1 MRAREVR
8 IPAARRRLLALGATT
23 AALGLAVTGAAAT
36 PVQGPPATFASALSP
51 ADIAQLSA
59 NATDRVIVLLKNQ
72 HPEIPGPAGAFAQR
86 LSALSGDQGPIVSE
100 LSTLRAPAIHRFSF
114 VNAISATVSSAE
126 AQRLAA
132 DPTVAA
138 VVPDAVV
145 SGPSPAPPATPAG
158 TAKGAAPA
166 VTPPVAPGVCP
177 TDPSKPLLE
186 PEALQLM
193 SVDFGPGSTQPAAHA
208 LATGKGVKIAVFPD
222 GLDPN
227 IPDFIRPGGTSAIFD
242 YQDFTGEGLGA
253 QTGGEEAFG
262 DASSLI
268 SQGNQVFDL
277 SKEVNPAHP
286 LPAGCNI
293 RIEGVAP
300 DASVAVMKVFG
311 DTNSSFN
318 SEILQGLEYAV
329 LHDHVDILS
338 ESFGGNPV
346 PNPGDDPTAVFN
358 QDAVAAGITTVV
370 SSGDAGTTSTIG
382 TPATAPGVIGAGA
395 STSYRLYAQ
404 TGSYGYPLGGGGWES
419 SNVSAFSSSG
429 FTEYGPHTIDVLAPG
444 ESGWAD
450 CSTNIAIFTEC
461 SDQYN
466 GPHPQPIVAFG
477 GTSQSAP
484 LTAGTAALVIQG
496 YRDTHG
502 GATPSPALVKQ
513 IIMSSATDLDA
524 PAQNQGAGLVDA
536 LRAVQLARSVA
547 VSRGS
552 PPPVGQALLYSP
564 TSLSVADEP
573 GRTSLNVVAVT
584 NTGTTTQIVSPAV
597 RALGAATT
605 VADGNLTLAPATDPT
620 VIYQSGATAHDVH
633 TVTFPVAAGVDRL
646 VSRIAWAGSDG
657 GAAGSDNR
665 VRATLFDPSGRI
677 ASQSR
682 PQGTGGGFGEDE
694 IHSPQPGNWKLVVFD
709 ESVPA
714 YAGPLHYTITTA
726 AFHNVAF
733 GVSPASLPILPGG
746 SGHFVVHLTTPAAPG
761 DAAEAVTF
769 ASRPLLPRG
778 ATAPQPP
785 LATIPVTLRALVPV
799 GRNQPA
805 SFGGTVTGGNARA
818 AFYGQELPFQFEV
831 PTGVHSINVDVSVGA
846 AGYQLIGFLA
856 DPNMSPV
863 DVQETDAQDGS
874 GNLQTLHLTW
884 ANPTPG
890 LWNLDLTQIFG
901 IQSLHT
907 SVPITGTVSF
917 DGTSVTATGVPG
929 GATIR
934 ASAGPVTAK
943 IHVVNTGNS
952 PAAYSIDPRLN
963 QDQVL
968 SLSSLAETTGLAL
981 PVTDPS
987 LVPQFVVPP
996 FSTRL
1001 DVEAATTVP
1010 IDFTTSPDFGAPEVL
1025 SSTGNDAIATYTAPD
1040 IPASIWAC
1048 PPTEIGPGPATA
1060 TTYDCGADATT
1071 KAFDPSVTSSTGNIW
1086 SALENLTSDY
1096 TPLILQPGQ
1105 SGDITVTIAP
1115 TGSPGQSVSGF
1126 LAVET
1131 FSFDTV
1137 SSDQV
1142 ASIPYSYSLR

>member
-1 MRAREVR
+1 MRAGKRR
-8 IPAARRRLLALGATT
+8 SPAARRRFVVLGAAT

-36 PVQGPPATFASALSP
+36 PVKGPPATYASALSP
-51 ADIAQLSA
+51 ADIARLSS

-72 HPEIPGPAGAFAQR
+72 HPEIPGPVGALAQR
-86 LSALSGDQGPIVSE
+86 LSAVSGDQGPIVSE
-100 LSTLRAPAIHRFSF
+100 LSTLRAPSVHSFSF

-145 SGPSPAPPATPAG
+145 SDPSPAPPAGTPS
-158 TAKGAAPA
+158 GAAPA

-193 SVDFGPGSTQPAAHA
+193 HVDFGPGSTQPAAHA
-208 LATGKGVKIAVFPD
+208 YATGKGVKIAVFPD

-268 SQGNQVFDL
+268 AQGTQVFDL

-293 RIEGVAP
+293 RVEGVAP

-311 DTNSSFN
+311 NANSAFD
-318 SEILQGLEYAV
+318 SEILQALEYAV
-329 LHDHVDILS
+329 VHDHVDILS

-346 PNPGDDPTAVFN
+346 PNPGDDPIAIFN
-358 QDAVAAGITTVV
+358 DDAAAAGITAVV

-382 TPATAPGVIGAGA
+382 TPATASGVISAGA

-404 TGSYGYPLGGGGWES
+404 TGSYGYPLGAGGWES
-419 SNVSAFSSSG
+419 NNVSAFSSSG

-450 CSTNIAIFTEC
+450 CSTNTAIFTEC

-496 YRDTHG
+496 YRDTHAG
-502 GATPSPALVKQ
+502 HTPSPAQVKQ
-513 IIMSSATDLDA
+513 IITSSAVDLDA

-536 LRAVQLARSVA
+536 LRAVQLARSL
-547 VSRGS
+547 RTNTGS
-552 PPPVGQALLYSP
+552 PAPVGQALLYSP
-564 TSLSVADEP
+564 TSLSVTDQP
-573 GRTSLNVVAVT
+573 GRTSTHLVTVT
-584 NTGTTTQIVSPAV
+584 NTGTTAQIVSPAV
-597 RALGAATT
+597 RVLGAATT
-605 VADGNLTLAPATDPT
+605 LADGNLTLAPATDPT
-620 VIYQSGATAHDVH
+620 LIYQTGATAHDVH
-633 TVTFPVAAGVDRL
+633 TVTFSVAPGVDRL
-646 VSRIAWAGSDG
+646 VSRIAWAGNDQGTDG
-657 GAAGSDNR
+657 PR

-694 IHSPQPGNWKLVVFD
+694 IHNPQPGTWKLVVFD
-709 ESVPA
+709 ETIPA
-714 YAGPLHYTITTA
+714 YAGPLHYTITAA
-726 AFHNVAF
+726 AFHDVGAAIT
-733 GVSPASLPILPGG
+733 PASQPLLPGL
-746 SGHFVVHLTTPAAPG
+746 SGIFLVRLTTPAAPG
-761 DAAEAVTF
+761 DGAEAVTF
-769 ASRPLLPRG
+769 TSRPLLP
-778 ATAPQPP
+778 TTTSAPQPP
-785 LATIPVTLRALVPV
+785 PATIPVTLRALVPA
-799 GRNQPA
+799 GNQPA
-805 SFGGTVTGGNARA
+805 SFSGTVTGGNARM
-818 AFYGQELPFQFEV
+818 AFYGQELPYQFDV
-831 PTGVHSINVDVSVGA
+831 PAGVHSIDVNVKVGA
-846 AGYQLIGFLA
+846 PGYQLIGFLA

-863 DVQETDAQDGS
+863 DVQSTTDPTDS
-874 GNLQTLHLTW
+874 VTNLQTLHMTW

-890 LWNLDLTQIFG
+890 RWNLDLTQIFG

-907 SVPITGTVSF
+907 SVPVTGTISF
-917 DGTSVTATGVPG
+917 DGTSVTATGVPSG
-929 GATIR
+929 TTLSQA
-934 ASAGPVTAK
+934 AGPVTATV
-943 IHVVNTGNS
+943 HVVNTGNS

-968 SLSSLAETTGLAL
+968 SLSSLAGTTGLAL

-1010 IDFTTSPDFGAPEVL
+1010 IDFATSPDFGAPEVL

-1040 IPASIWAC
+1040 IPASIWSC

-1086 SALENLTSDY
+1086 SALENLTPDY
-1096 TPLILQPGQ
+1096 APLTLAPGQ

-1115 TGSPGQSVSGF
+1115 GGSPGQSVSGF

-1131 FSFDTV
+1131 FSFTT
-1137 SSDQV
+1137 
-1142 ASIPYSYSLR
+1142 IKP